1 MAEFKYFGLDSIVV
15 SLFLDYLVEF
25 DKKGQQLFILILGR
39 VALSILAPRIGYS
52 CSNYVSGKKVIC

>member
-15 SLFLDYLVEF
+15 SLFLDDLVEF

-39 VALSILAPRIGYS
+39 VALSYFGAENG
-52 CSNYVSGKKVIC
+52 